1 MLKMETSALQ
11 GASVD
16 PCSPGMLKC
25 LMKIPDSLWSRE
37 AGRLGADER
46 VDLWRYYLQLGGNE
60 LCAYYCYSPILKNSG
75 RNGCALIP
83 KKASQKFR

>member
-1 MLKMETSALQ
+1 MHCQ

-46 VDLWRYYLQLGGNE
+46 IDLWKYYLQLGKNE
-60 LCAYYCYSPILKNSG
+60 LCAYTAILQFSRTVAVMG
-75 RNGCALIP
+75 VL
-83 KKASQKFR
+83 